1 MPIAGHDTVCG
12 LLWEVGAV
20 GIESIGELVRV
31 TLPTDCVDAAGALL
45 AGHGAS
51 PTAAEP
57 VDPNAWKDLW
67 REWAAAVRVES
78 DVVITPAW
86 IEPPSRP
93 GDVVIEVEPGDAW
106 GHGAHPTT
114 TLVVAALRAMG
125 RLDGRRMLDVGC
137 GSGVLSVAAAR
148 FGAADV
154 VAVDIE
160 PAAIVATADNA
171 ARNGVASQVVASL
184 TPVESVAG
192 TFDLVAANI
201 GAGALIAMA
210 PRLAASLSFA
220 ARHIRIV
227 PVRLTSIVW
236 RKASISNSLPPR
248 WIIPAQFTS
257 ASMRGQAAT
266 VAATSSSCVTSSLAW
281 RIAAWGGAAATSA
294 SVRPVARTS

>member
-1 MPIAGHDTVCG
+1 MEAAGLVRIDATVPIAGHDTVCG

-51 PTAAEP
+51 PTAPEP

-67 REWAAAVRVES
+67 REWAAAVRVEP

-210 PRLAASLSFA
+210 PRLAALVRPGGSLLLSGLHADGDAVDRVEAAFA
-220 ARHIRIV
+220 AW
-227 PVRLTSIVW
+227 S
-236 RKASISNSLPPR
+236 
-248 WIIPAQFTS
+248 PAERS
-257 ASMRGQAAT
+257 RDGDW
-266 VAATSSSCVTSSLAW
+266 VALAF
-281 RIAAWGGAAATSA
+281 RAPS
-294 SVRPVARTS
+294 P